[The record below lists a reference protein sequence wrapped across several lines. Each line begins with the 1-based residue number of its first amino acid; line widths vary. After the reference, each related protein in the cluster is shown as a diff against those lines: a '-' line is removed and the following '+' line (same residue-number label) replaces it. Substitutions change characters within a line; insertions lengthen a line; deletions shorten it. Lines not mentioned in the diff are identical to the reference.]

1 MSLRYGTWVVEHPLP
16 LGIGERAVV
25 GQSVALGA
33 TIATG
38 TVVRGAVR
46 VSCAR
51 RLGVLPED
59 LRRVLRVAPGALITR
74 GSVLAR
80 TGRRF
85 PRAVT
90 APFDGRLVH
99 VSAEGDLWLA
109 PVVDR
114 WLVRSTMAGRVVR
127 ATDAAVTV
135 EGNAW
140 SVRAMAAYGPDA
152 IGTLAIGVAGP
163 DQELSPHG
171 LDVRLQGRILVGGA
185 RMAPEAVTRAHACG
199 IAGLVAGAVPA
210 AGLRV
215 VYGDDATATGGTTR
229 LDRPTLLCLAGF
241 GAGPL
246 PTEVFDPLL
255 AFARSPAAIH
265 VGTAR
270 LFVFA
275 PADAAAAG
283 REAPAIRLAAD
294 FLGVRAQRDVPT
306 AIEHA
311 RFASEYE
318 GQALSSPDG
327 PIPRANVLP
336 FDAVR

>member
-1 MSLRYGTWVVEHPLP
+1 MSLRHGTWVVEHPLP

-33 TIATG
+33 TLGAG

-51 RLGVLPED
+51 RLGIQPAD
-59 LRRVLRVAPGALITR
+59 LGRVLRVEVGALITK

-80 TGRRF
+80 IGRRF

-99 VSAEGDLWLA
+99 VSAVGDLWLA
-109 PVVDR
+109 PVVER
-114 WLVRSTMAGRVVR
+114 WLVRSTMAGQVVR

-135 EGNAW
+135 EGSAW

-163 DQELSPHG
+163 AEELSPHG
-171 LDVRLQGRILVGGA
+171 LDVRLRGRVIVGGA

-210 AGLRV
+210 AGVRV
-215 VYGDDATATGGTTR
+215 VYGDDATATGGATR

-246 PTEVFDPLL
+246 PSEVFDQLL
-255 AFARSPAAIH
+255 ALAGSPAAIH

-275 PADAAAAG
+275 PVDAAVSG
-283 REAPAIRLAAD
+283 GEVPAVRLDGD
-294 FLGVRAQRDVPT
+294 FLGVRSQGHTPT
-306 AIEHA
+306 VLEHV